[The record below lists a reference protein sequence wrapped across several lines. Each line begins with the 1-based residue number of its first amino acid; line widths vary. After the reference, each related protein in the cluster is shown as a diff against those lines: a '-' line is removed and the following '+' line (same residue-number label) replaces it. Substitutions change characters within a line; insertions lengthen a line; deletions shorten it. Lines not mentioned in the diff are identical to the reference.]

1 MEKVSENF
9 TENLYFSTLPDMF
22 NRSAYR
28 FGDRRCQW
36 YQPDPFK
43 PTETAF
49 LTYSDTYLK
58 VKDLSCGLMSM
69 GITPGDRVAIMSY
82 NCPQWLWADFAI
94 LGSGAVTVTIYPSF
108 SVNEIKYIV
117 NNSGSRVAFVRD
129 EDGAQK
135 MLGILG
141 DMPTLEKVIIMSE
154 RASVPDHDKFVPLQQ
169 VIDQGRRYEMTHPY
183 AYQKA
188 CDVIRPWDLATI
200 VYTSGTTG
208 NPKGAMH
215 THHTFMSANAADI
228 LRFAEG
234 GVHPGHEIQLS
245 FLPLSHTYE
254 RQCCQMY
261 SIFTGSTIAYA
272 EQPATVI
279 RDIQIFNPTWFCAVP
294 RIFERLYVA
303 MRDAASATPEGKAG
317 FEKAM
322 EIGLRVVDHQT
333 DEDGFVDFGY
343 GRTLFDGLPDD
354 LRAEYEWADTNVFS
368 KVRALLG
375 KNYRYSCSASASFPA
390 RLCKL
395 FMAMGVKIIEGYGLT
410 ETMNAINFS
419 VTSAILPGSMGP
431 ETAFNEVKLA
441 EDGEILV
448 RGGNVFLGYY
458 NNPEATAE
466 AFDADGFFHTGDIG
480 KTVFN
485 KKLGKDYYIIID
497 RKKAIMVLDTGKNVP
512 RAKVESRFTAANYV
526 EQVCAVADDQ
536 KFVGAVIVPKFDRIL
551 QALAAEGITFDEKE
565 IVKID
570 GLTVKVGTD
579 FSEHPR
585 VRALVEFDVAEAN
598 KGLEDY
604 EAVKDYHVS
613 NRVFMPDLD
622 EMTPTLKIKFRNV
635 LKNFAADIEKL
646 YKKH

>member
-1 MEKVSENF
+1 MGNDNF
-9 TENLYFSTLPDMF
+9 TEMLYFSTLPDMF

-36 YQPDPFK
+36 YQPDPAK
-43 PTETAF
+43 PTETASF
-49 LTYSDTYLK
+49 TYSDTYLK

-69 GITPGDRVAIMSY
+69 GITPGDRVAIMSG

-94 LGSGAVTVTIYPSF
+94 LGCGAVTVTIYPSF
-108 SVNEIKYIV
+108 STHEIKYIV
-117 NNSGSRVAFVRD
+117 NNSGSRVIFVRD
-129 EDGAQK
+129 DAGVAK
-135 MLGILG
+135 ILGIL
-141 DMPTLEKVIIMSE
+141 DEMPTVEKVIVFSAG
-154 RASVPDHDKFVPLQQ
+154 ASLPEDDKFITLPE
-169 VIDQGRRYEMTHPY
+169 VIEAGKRYERIHPY

-188 CDVIRPWDLATI
+188 VDAIKPWDLATI

-215 THHTFMSANAADI
+215 THHTFMSATAADI
-228 LRFAEG
+228 LRFGEG
-234 GVHPGHEIQLS
+234 GVHPDHEIQLS

-261 SIFTGSTIAYA
+261 SVFTGATIAYA
-272 EQPATVI
+272 EQPSTVI

-322 EIGLRVVDHQT
+322 EIGLRVVDYQS
-333 DEDGFVDFGY
+333 DEEGFVNLGH
-343 GRTLFDGLPDD
+343 GRTLFDGLPDE
-354 LRAEYEWADTNVFS
+354 LRAQYEWADANVFA
-368 KVRALLG
+368 KLRALLG

-410 ETMNAINFS
+410 ETMNAVNFS
-419 VTSAILPGSMGP
+419 VTTAILPGSMGP
-431 ETAFNEVKLA
+431 ATAFNEVKLA

-458 NNPEATAE
+458 NNQEATTE

-480 KTVFN
+480 RTVYN
-485 KKLGKDYYIIID
+485 KQLGRDYYIIVD
-497 RKKAIMVLDTGKNVP
+497 RKKAIMVLDTGKKVP
-512 RAKVESRFTAANYV
+512 REKVESRFAAANYV
-526 EQVCAVADDQ
+526 EQVCAVADD
-536 KFVGAVIVPKFDRIL
+536 KKYVGAIIVPKFDRIL
-551 QALAAEGITFDEKE
+551 KALAAEGITFDENQMIK
-565 IVKID
+565 VD
-570 GLTVKVGTD
+570 GMTVKVGND

-585 VRALVEFDVAEAN
+585 VRALIEFDVEEAN

-604 EAVKDYHVS
+604 EAVKDYYVAA
-613 NRVFMPDLD
+613 RVFMPDLE
-622 EMTPTLKIKFRNV
+622 EMTPTLKLKFRNI

-646 YKKH
+646 YS

>member
-1 MEKVSENF
+1 MGNDNF
-9 TENLYFSTLPDMF
+9 TESLYFSTLPDMF

-28 FGDRRCQW
+28 YGDRRCQW
-36 YQPDPFK
+36 YQPDPAK
-43 PTETAF
+43 PTETASF
-49 LTYSDTYLK
+49 TYSETYIK
-58 VKDLSCGLMSM
+58 VKDLSCGLMSL
-69 GITPGDRVAIMSY
+69 GVTPGDRVAIMSG

-108 SVNEIKYIV
+108 STNEIKYIV
-117 NNSGSRVAFVRD
+117 NNSGSRVVFVRD
-129 EDGAQK
+129 DDGIK
-135 MLGILG
+135 KIMGIL
-141 DMPTLEKVIIMSE
+141 DEMPALEKVIVFSE
-154 RASVPDHDKFVPLQQ
+154 KAALPENDKFIGLQQ
-169 VIDQGRRYEMTHPY
+169 VIEAGKRYEKRYPY

-188 CDVIRPWDLATI
+188 VDAIKPWDLATI

-215 THHTFMSANAADI
+215 THQTFMSATAADI
-228 LRFAEG
+228 LRFGEG
-234 GVHPGHEIQLS
+234 GFHPDHEIQLS

-254 RQCCQMY
+254 RQCCQVY

-272 EQPATVI
+272 EQASTVI

-303 MRDAASATPEGKAG
+303 MRDAASATPEGKMG

-322 EIGLRVVDHQT
+322 EIGMRVVDYQS
-333 DEDGFVDFGY
+333 DEDGFVDLGY
-343 GRTLFDGLPDD
+343 GRTLFDGLPED
-354 LRAEYEWADTNVFS
+354 LQAQYEWADANVFA

-395 FMAMGVKIIEGYGLT
+395 FMAMGVKIIEGYGMT

-419 VTSAILPGSMGP
+419 VTTAILPGSMGP
-431 ETAFNEVKLA
+431 ATAFNEVKLA

-480 KTVFN
+480 RTVYN
-485 KKLGKDYYIIID
+485 KQLGKDYYIIID
-497 RKKAIMVLDTGKNVP
+497 RKKAIMVLDTGKKVP
-512 RAKVESRFTAANYV
+512 REKVESRFTAANYV
-526 EQVCAVADDQ
+526 EQVCAVADD
-536 KFVGAVIVPKFDRIL
+536 KKYVGAIVVPKFDRIL
-551 QALAAEGITFDEKE
+551 KALAAEGITFDENQMMK
-565 IVKID
+565 VD
-570 GLTVKVGTD
+570 GMTVKVGSD

-585 VRALVEFDVAEAN
+585 VRALIEFDVEEAN

-604 EAVKDYHVS
+604 ETVKDYLVS
-613 NRVFMPDLD
+613 ARVFMPDLE
-622 EMTPTLKIKFRNV
+622 EMTPTLKLKFRNI

-646 YKKH
+646 YG

>member
-1 MEKVSENF
+1 MEKGAETNK
-9 TENLYFSTLPDMF
+9 EGLYFSTLPDMF

-28 FGDRRCQW
+28 YGNRRCQW
-36 YQPDPFK
+36 YQPDPSK
-43 PTETAF
+43 PTETAA
-49 LTYSDTYLK
+49 LTYSETYIK

-69 GITPGDRVAIMSY
+69 GIKPGDRVAIMSY

-94 LGSGAVTVTIYPSF
+94 LGCGAVTVTVYPSF
-108 SVNEIKYIV
+108 SVNEIKYII

-129 EDGAQK
+129 DDGIK
-135 MLGILG
+135 KVLEVLS
-141 DMPTLEKVIIMSE
+141 DMPTLEKVIVMSE
-154 RASVPDHDKFVPLQQ
+154 KASIPDHDKFVSLQEL
-169 VIDQGRRYEMTHPY
+169 IEQGRRYAMTHPY
-183 AYQKA
+183 AYERA
-188 CDVIRPWDLATI
+188 CDALKPWDMATI

-208 NPKGAMH
+208 NPKGAVH
-215 THHTFMSANAADI
+215 THHNFMSATAADI

-234 GVHPGHEIQLS
+234 GINPDKEITLS

-254 RQCCQMY
+254 RQCGQVY
-261 SIFTGSTIAYA
+261 TLFTGGTIAYA

-279 RDIQIFNPTWFCAVP
+279 RDIQIFNPTWFCSVP

-303 MRDAASATPEGKAG
+303 MRDAASATPEGKAA

-322 EIGLRVVDHQT
+322 EIGLQVVDYQT
-333 DEDGFVDFGY
+333 DEDGFVDMSFQ
-343 GRTLFDGLPDD
+343 RTLFDGLPDD
-354 LRAEYEWADTNVFS
+354 LRASYEWADTNVFS

-375 KNYRYSCSASASFPA
+375 KNYRYSCSTSASLPA

-419 VTSAILPGSMGP
+419 VAAAILPGSMGP

-448 RGGNVFLGYY
+448 RGGNVFQGYF

-466 AFDADGFFHTGDIG
+466 AFNEDGFFHTGDIG
-480 KTVFN
+480 RTVYN

-526 EQVCAVADDQ
+526 EQVCAVADDK
-536 KFVGAVIVPKFDRIL
+536 KFVGAIIVPKFDRIL
-551 QALAAEGITFDEKE
+551 QVLAAEGITFDESQM
-565 IVKID
+565 VKMD

-579 FSEHPR
+579 FSSHPK
-585 VRALVEFDVAEAN
+585 VRALIEIDVTEAN

-604 EAVKDYHVS
+604 EAVKDYHVA

-635 LKNFAADIEKL
+635 IKNFAKEIERL
-646 YKKH
+646 YNRR